1 MDAIIALLQN
11 VFFVQGLGFIAL
23 LLQVLSMQGKSYKSI
38 IVMTVSSECLFGVQL
53 LLLGAFTGAAT
64 NLMAGVCNTVY
75 YFCNKSGR
83 KTTYLQI
90 LFSILFVTAG
100 ILTWEGPISLLVIL
114 AKVISTVSHGIN
126 RPHVIRVSRLIS
138 MPMWVVYDGLAG
150 TIGGTIN
157 DLLVI
162 ASSVIGIIRLDKK
175 KKAPEEQENI

>member
-53 LLLGAFTGAAT
+53 LLLGAFTGATT

-90 LFSILFVTAG
+90 LFSILFVTVG

-114 AKVISTVSHGIN
+114 AKVISTVSHGTN
-126 RPHVIRVSRLIS
+126 RPYVIRVSRLIS

-162 ASSVIGIIRLDKK
+162 ASSIIGIIRLDKK
-175 KKAPEEQENI
+175 TSSGR